1 MKYLNKILRAK
12 VVQGYEQ
19 GKTDEEIA
27 DSLKISRKT
36 VVEIKLL
43 EIACKLSQGFTELEI
58 AERFHKP
65 VEEIHRNKHNY
76 ILRRFSDSSSNNSIS
91 EIPPSS
97 RIDSIS
103 QQIGGTKAYVLEKII
118 IQKLKKMENIE
129 DITKSVSISL
139 GETKKII
146 ENYAIRKI
154 CEEGYTLEELN
165 KMLYLN
171 LAENPRVHNIYLE
184 VKKEN
189 ESGEKGVES
198 RRQNEIINFYKENRK
213 DKLEEITS
221 NELNKYLINY
231 IAIQRKKGKNIEEIA
246 QELNRSHKT
255 IRMIIAQFII
265 SESSKGTPKQHIST
279 YLWLTTAQMKK
290 NVYNYLT
297 VELKANTMQHI
308 AWLNSSTFDQIQL
321 MYIEGALEMKKS
333 IHKMRPN
340 KDSSKKLAF
349 LKRHNKKEMKKIR
362 VEFIQGL
369 ENKISH
375 EELIE
380 QLKISRPTAYRIL
393 NLEIARS
400 IYQGFSVPQIA
411 ERLHKSSNSIMGK
424 KHAFIINNFR
434 RNGNIRLIPEMI
446 GCSEDYVIEKLVVH
460 KLKKKEN
467 IMKISESLDI
477 SVEKTKTII
486 EDYAIR
492 KIHDQGY
499 TREELN
505 RILPVSLDGYPRIL
519 EVFQKVEKNNK
530 LVGDAKKSIKKTN
543 TVLLRKKTKKR
554 ERLSYDD
561 LVKKRKTGMKIG
573 EIATELGWTPGMVKH
588 RMAKF
593 IIDHSIKGISRQEI
607 SNQLCLTQTEI
618 KTFPYQYIKNNIL
631 KNQKIQGIA
640 ERNGCTLAQI
650 YKIYVEGGVAKGV
663 SINEIACTLKINE
676 EAVQEIVNKIQNESQ
691 PELNTPEPPI
701 IEKAISE
708 VKKNLIQEGTIQPPK
723 PISMAE
729 STNQFHQTDPEPNSL
744 DLLSKSIISEYKKKK
759 NIKMISAKYNVP
771 LEVVQNIISEYIVN
785 KGKKGRR
792 INEVAAELYFS
803 TIHTGDGQVLFIHQ
817 YGKVSE
823 VKKNL
828 IQEGTIQPPK
838 PISMAE
844 STNQFHQIYTK
855 TNRLDSLREIIVSE
869 YKENQNIGVISY
881 QYNLS
886 PEEVK
891 EIIYDYIQN
900 EEKKERTVNE
910 IAEEFSFYSVP
921 NSDGKLR
928 FIHKDEVLSLVKNN
942 PLYQSTSHQPLQPIS
957 MDELTK
963 RFHQIELRSNSSDQ
977 VKGKYEKSQ
986 EMKSEGERKRRNSES
1001 DPGALDLS
1009 LKKARVDSPILSQPK
1024 SFSSTTTRAV
1034 EKVQNVIEQ
1043 KWQQHLNNP
1052 RVQASLRSFVNERS

>member
-27 DSLKISRKT
+27 DSLKISRKI

-65 VEEIHRNKHNY
+65 IEEIHRNKHNY

-146 ENYAIRKI
+146 ENCAIRKI
-154 CEEGYTLEELN
+154 CEEGYTLEELH
-165 KMLYLN
+165 KMLHLN
-171 LAENPRVHNIYLE
+171 LAENPRVYNVYLE

-221 NELNKYLINY
+221 SELNKYLINY

-349 LKRHNKKEMKKIR
+349 LKRHNKEEMKKIR

-380 QLKISRPTAYRIL
+380 QLKISRPNAYRTL

-400 IYQGFSVPQIA
+400 IYQGFSVLQIA
-411 ERLHKSSNSIMGK
+411 ERLHKSSISIMDK
-424 KHAFIINNFR
+424 KHAFIQNSFKRHSDIP
-434 RNGNIRLIPEMI
+434 LIAENI
-446 GCSEDYVIEKLVVH
+446 GCSEDYVMEKLVVH
-460 KLKKKEN
+460 KLKIKKN
-467 IMKISESLDI
+467 IKNISESLNI

-486 EDYAIR
+486 EDYAIK
-492 KIHDQGY
+492 KIHQGY

-505 RILPVSLDGYPRIL
+505 IILPVSLDGYPRIL
-519 EVFQKVEKNNK
+519 ETFKKVEKNNK
-530 LVGDAKKSIKKTN
+530 LEGESKNTN
-543 TVLLRKKTKKR
+543 TLLLKTQPERVL
-554 ERLSYDD
+554 EQLSFEE
-561 LVKKRKTGMKIG
+561 LVKKLRKGIKIG
-573 EIATELGWTPGMVKH
+573 DIATELDWTPRMVKH

-593 IIDHSIKGISRQEI
+593 IIDHSIRGISRQEI

-631 KNQKIQGIA
+631 KNQKIQGFA

-650 YKIYVEGGVAKGV
+650 YKIYVEGAIEKNV

-729 STNQFHQTDPEPNSL
+729 STNQFHQ
-744 DLLSKSIISEYKKKK
+744 
-759 NIKMISAKYNVP
+759 
-771 LEVVQNIISEYIVN
+771 
-785 KGKKGRR
+785 
-792 INEVAAELYFS
+792 
-803 TIHTGDGQVLFIHQ
+803 
-817 YGKVSE
+817 
-823 VKKNL
+823 
-828 IQEGTIQPPK
+828 
-838 PISMAE
+838 
-844 STNQFHQIYTK
+844 IYTK
-855 TNRLDSLREIIVSE
+855 SNRIDPLREIIVSE

-886 PEEVK
+886 PEEVQ
-891 EIIYDYIQN
+891 EIICDYIRN
-900 EEKKERTVNE
+900 EEKKGRTVNE
-910 IAEEFSFYSVP
+910 IATEFSFYSVP

-963 RFHQIELRSNSSDQ
+963 HFHQIELRSNSSDQ

-1001 DPGALDLS
+1001 DPSAIGLS
-1009 LKKARVDSPILSQPK
+1009 LKKARVASPILSQPK

-1043 KWQQHLNNP
+1043 KRQQHLNNP

>member
-189 ESGEKGVES
+189 ESGKKGVES

-349 LKRHNKKEMKKIR
+349 LKRHNKEEMKKIR

-380 QLKISRPTAYRIL
+380 QLKISRTTAYRIL

-411 ERLHKSSNSIMGK
+411 ERLHKSSSSIMGK
-424 KHAFIINNFR
+424 KHAFIQNSFKRHSDIP
-434 RNGNIRLIPEMI
+434 LIAENI
-446 GCSEDYVIEKLVVH
+446 GCSEDYVMEKLVVH
-460 KLKKKEN
+460 KLKIKEN
-467 IMKISESLDI
+467 IKNISESLNI

-486 EDYAIR
+486 EDYAIK
-492 KIHDQGY
+492 KIHQGY

-505 RILPVSLDGYPRIL
+505 SILPVSLDGYPRIL
-519 EVFQKVEKNNK
+519 ETFKKVEKNNK
-530 LVGDAKKSIKKTN
+530 LEGESKNTN
-543 TVLLRKKTKKR
+543 TLLLKTQPERVL
-554 ERLSYDD
+554 EQLSFEE
-561 LVKKRKTGMKIG
+561 LVKKLRKGIKIG
-573 EIATELGWTPGMVKH
+573 DIATELDWTSEMVRH
-588 RMAKF
+588 RMAEF
-593 IIDHSIKGISRQEI
+593 IIQHSIKGMSKEEI
-607 SNQLCLTQTEI
+607 SNQLCLTQTDI
-618 KTFPYQYIKNNIL
+618 KVLPYQYIRDYKAMYH
-631 KNQKIQGIA
+631 QIQRIA
-640 ERNGCTLAQI
+640 EKNGSTLAQI

-676 EAVQEIVNKIQNESQ
+676 EAVQKIVNKIQNESQ
-691 PELNTPEPPI
+691 PELNSPEPPI

-729 STNQFHQTDPEPNSL
+729 STNQFHQ
-744 DLLSKSIISEYKKKK
+744 
-759 NIKMISAKYNVP
+759 
-771 LEVVQNIISEYIVN
+771 
-785 KGKKGRR
+785 
-792 INEVAAELYFS
+792 
-803 TIHTGDGQVLFIHQ
+803 
-817 YGKVSE
+817 
-823 VKKNL
+823 
-828 IQEGTIQPPK
+828 
-838 PISMAE
+838 
-844 STNQFHQIYTK
+844 IYTK
-855 TNRLDSLREIIVSE
+855 TNRLDPLREIIVSE

-928 FIHKDEVLSLVKNN
+928 FIHKDEAFSLVKNN

-957 MDELTK
+957 MDELTS
-963 RFHQIELRSNSSDQ
+963 RFDQIELRSNSSDQ

-986 EMKSEGERKRRNSES
+986 EMRSEGERKRRNSES

>member
-1 MKYLNKILRAK
+1 
-12 VVQGYEQ
+12 
-19 GKTDEEIA
+19 
-27 DSLKISRKT
+27 
-36 VVEIKLL
+36 
-43 EIACKLSQGFTELEI
+43 
-58 AERFHKP
+58 
-65 VEEIHRNKHNY
+65 
-76 ILRRFSDSSSNNSIS
+76 
-91 EIPPSS
+91 
-97 RIDSIS
+97 
-103 QQIGGTKAYVLEKII
+103 
-118 IQKLKKMENIE
+118 
-129 DITKSVSISL
+129 
-139 GETKKII
+139 
-146 ENYAIRKI
+146 
-154 CEEGYTLEELN
+154 
-165 KMLYLN
+165 ML
-171 LAENPRVHNIYLE
+171 
-184 VKKEN
+184 
-189 ESGEKGVES
+189 
-198 RRQNEIINFYKENRK
+198 
-213 DKLEEITS
+213 
-221 NELNKYLINY
+221 
-231 IAIQRKKGKNIEEIA
+231 
-246 QELNRSHKT
+246 
-255 IRMIIAQFII
+255 IAQFII

-279 YLWLTTAQMKK
+279 YLWLTTAQMEK

-349 LKRHNKKEMKKIR
+349 LKRHNKEEMKKIR

-380 QLKISRPTAYRIL
+380 QLKISRPNAYRIL

-400 IYQGFSVPQIA
+400 IYQGFSVLQIA
-411 ERLHKSSNSIMGK
+411 ERLHKSSISIMDK
-424 KHAFIINNFR
+424 KHAFIQNSFKRHSDIP
-434 RNGNIRLIPEMI
+434 LIAENI
-446 GCSEDYVIEKLVVH
+446 GCSEDYVMEKLVVH
-460 KLKKKEN
+460 KLKIKKN
-467 IMKISESLDI
+467 IKNISESLNI

-486 EDYAIR
+486 EDYAIK
-492 KIHDQGY
+492 KIHQGY

-505 RILPVSLDGYPRIL
+505 IILPVSLDGYPRIL
-519 EVFQKVEKNNK
+519 ETFKKVEKNNK
-530 LVGDAKKSIKKTN
+530 LEGESKNTN
-543 TVLLRKKTKKR
+543 TLLLKTQPERVL
-554 ERLSYDD
+554 EQLSFEE
-561 LVKKRKTGMKIG
+561 LVKKLRKGIKIG
-573 EIATELGWTPGMVKH
+573 DIATELDWTPRMVKH

-593 IIDHSIKGISRQEI
+593 IIDHSIRGISRQEI

-631 KNQKIQGIA
+631 KNQKIQGFA

-650 YKIYVEGGVAKGV
+650 YKIYVEGAIEKNV

-723 PISMAE
+723 PISIAE

-785 KGKKGRR
+785 KGKKGSR

-817 YGKVSE
+817 SGKVFE

-855 TNRLDSLREIIVSE
+855 SNRIDPLREIIVSE

-886 PEEVK
+886 PEEVQ
-891 EIIYDYIQN
+891 EIICDYIRN
-900 EEKKERTVNE
+900 EEKKGRTVNE
-910 IAEEFSFYSVP
+910 IATEFSFYSVP

-1001 DPGALDLS
+1001 DPSAMGLS

-1043 KWQQHLNNP
+1043 KRQQHLNNP

>member
-1 MKYLNKILRAK
+1 
-12 VVQGYEQ
+12 
-19 GKTDEEIA
+19 
-27 DSLKISRKT
+27 
-36 VVEIKLL
+36 
-43 EIACKLSQGFTELEI
+43 
-58 AERFHKP
+58 
-65 VEEIHRNKHNY
+65 
-76 ILRRFSDSSSNNSIS
+76 
-91 EIPPSS
+91 
-97 RIDSIS
+97 
-103 QQIGGTKAYVLEKII
+103 
-118 IQKLKKMENIE
+118 
-129 DITKSVSISL
+129 
-139 GETKKII
+139 
-146 ENYAIRKI
+146 
-154 CEEGYTLEELN
+154 
-165 KMLYLN
+165 
-171 LAENPRVHNIYLE
+171 
-184 VKKEN
+184 
-189 ESGEKGVES
+189 
-198 RRQNEIINFYKENRK
+198 
-213 DKLEEITS
+213 
-221 NELNKYLINY
+221 
-231 IAIQRKKGKNIEEIA
+231 
-246 QELNRSHKT
+246 
-255 IRMIIAQFII
+255 
-265 SESSKGTPKQHIST
+265 
-279 YLWLTTAQMKK
+279 MKK

-349 LKRHNKKEMKKIR
+349 LKRHNKEEMKKIR

-380 QLKISRPTAYRIL
+380 QLKISRPNAYRIL

-400 IYQGFSVPQIA
+400 IYQGFSVLQIA
-411 ERLHKSSNSIMGK
+411 ERLHKSSISIMDK
-424 KHAFIINNFR
+424 KHAFIQNSFKRHSDIP
-434 RNGNIRLIPEMI
+434 LIAENI
-446 GCSEDYVIEKLVVH
+446 GCSEDYVMEKLVVH
-460 KLKKKEN
+460 KLKIKKN
-467 IMKISESLDI
+467 IKNISESLNI

-486 EDYAIR
+486 EDYAIK
-492 KIHDQGY
+492 KIHQGY

-505 RILPVSLDGYPRIL
+505 IILPVSLDGYPRIL
-519 EVFQKVEKNNK
+519 ETFKKVEKNNK
-530 LVGDAKKSIKKTN
+530 LEGESKNTN
-543 TVLLRKKTKKR
+543 TLLLKTQPERVL
-554 ERLSYDD
+554 EQLSFEE
-561 LVKKRKTGMKIG
+561 LVKKLRKGIKIG
-573 EIATELGWTPGMVKH
+573 DIATELDWTPRMVKH

-593 IIDHSIKGISRQEI
+593 IIDHSIRGISRQEI

-631 KNQKIQGIA
+631 KNQKIQGFA

-650 YKIYVEGGVAKGV
+650 YKIYVEGAIEKNV

-729 STNQFHQTDPEPNSL
+729 STNQFHQ
-744 DLLSKSIISEYKKKK
+744 
-759 NIKMISAKYNVP
+759 
-771 LEVVQNIISEYIVN
+771 
-785 KGKKGRR
+785 
-792 INEVAAELYFS
+792 
-803 TIHTGDGQVLFIHQ
+803 
-817 YGKVSE
+817 
-823 VKKNL
+823 
-828 IQEGTIQPPK
+828 
-838 PISMAE
+838 
-844 STNQFHQIYTK
+844 IYTK
-855 TNRLDSLREIIVSE
+855 SNRIDPLREIIVSE

-886 PEEVK
+886 PEEVQ
-891 EIIYDYIQN
+891 EIICDYIRN
-900 EEKKERTVNE
+900 EEKKGRTVNE
-910 IAEEFSFYSVP
+910 IATEFSFYSVP

-1001 DPGALDLS
+1001 DPSAMGLS

-1043 KWQQHLNNP
+1043 KRQQHLNNP

>member
-27 DSLKISRKT
+27 DSLKISRET

-221 NELNKYLINY
+221 SELNKCLINY

-349 LKRHNKKEMKKIR
+349 LKRHNKEEMKKIR

-411 ERLHKSSNSIMGK
+411 ERLHKSSSSIMGK
-424 KHAFIINNFR
+424 KHAFIQNSFKRHSDIP
-434 RNGNIRLIPEMI
+434 LIAENI
-446 GCSEDYVIEKLVVH
+446 GCSEDYVMEKLVVH
-460 KLKKKEN
+460 KLKIKEN
-467 IMKISESLDI
+467 IKNISESLNI

-486 EDYAIR
+486 EDYAIK
-492 KIHDQGY
+492 KIHQGY
-499 TREELN
+499 TRKELN
-505 RILPVSLDGYPRIL
+505 SILPVSLDGYPRIL
-519 EVFQKVEKNNK
+519 ETFKKVEKNNK
-530 LVGDAKKSIKKTN
+530 LEGEGKKTN
-543 TVLLRKKTKKR
+543 TLLLKTQPERVL
-554 ERLSYDD
+554 EQLSFEE
-561 LVKKRKTGMKIG
+561 LVKKLRKGIKIG
-573 EIATELGWTPGMVKH
+573 DIATELDWTPRMVKH
-588 RMAKF
+588 RMAEF
-593 IIDHSIKGISRQEI
+593 IIQHSIKGMSKEEI
-607 SNQLCLTQTEI
+607 GNRLCLTQTDI
-618 KTFPYQYIKNNIL
+618 KVLPYQYIRDYKAMNH
-631 KNQKIQGIA
+631 QIQRIA
-640 ERNGCTLAQI
+640 EKNGCTLAQI
-650 YKIYVEGGVAKGV
+650 YKIYVEGAIEKNV

-691 PELNTPEPPI
+691 PELNSPGPPI
-701 IEKAISE
+701 IEK
-708 VKKNLIQEGTIQPPK
+708 TI
-723 PISMAE
+723 
-729 STNQFHQTDPEPNSL
+729 
-744 DLLSKSIISEYKKKK
+744 
-759 NIKMISAKYNVP
+759 
-771 LEVVQNIISEYIVN
+771 
-785 KGKKGRR
+785 
-792 INEVAAELYFS
+792 
-803 TIHTGDGQVLFIHQ
+803 
-817 YGKVSE
+817 SE

-855 TNRLDSLREIIVSE
+855 TNRLDPLREIIVSE

-891 EIIYDYIQN
+891 EIIYDYIRN

-928 FIHKDEVLSLVKNN
+928 FIHKDEVFSLVKNN

-957 MDELTK
+957 MDELTS
-963 RFHQIELRSNSSDQ
+963 RFDQIELRSNSSDQ

-986 EMKSEGERKRRNSES
+986 EMRSEGERKRRNSES

-1009 LKKARVDSPILSQPK
+1009 LKKVRLDSSMVSQPSPLNK
-1024 SFSSTTTRAV
+1024 QWPQLKNFSSTISHVTKQAQDINNERR
-1034 EKVQNVIEQ
+1034 
-1043 KWQQHLNNP
+1043 QQHFVNSH
-1052 RVQASLRSFVNERS
+1052 VQAR

>member
-27 DSLKISRKT
+27 DSLKISRKI

-65 VEEIHRNKHNY
+65 IEEIHRNKHNY

-146 ENYAIRKI
+146 ENCAIRKI
-154 CEEGYTLEELN
+154 CEEGYTLEELH
-165 KMLYLN
+165 KMLHLN
-171 LAENPRVHNIYLE
+171 LAENPRVYNIYLE

-221 NELNKYLINY
+221 SELNKYLINY

-349 LKRHNKKEMKKIR
+349 LKRHNKEEMKKIR

-380 QLKISRPTAYRIL
+380 QLKISRPNAYRIL

-400 IYQGFSVPQIA
+400 IYQGFSVLQIA
-411 ERLHKSSNSIMGK
+411 ERLHKSSISIMDK
-424 KHAFIINNFR
+424 KHAFIQNSFKRHSDIP
-434 RNGNIRLIPEMI
+434 LIAENI
-446 GCSEDYVIEKLVVH
+446 GCSEDYVMEKLVVH
-460 KLKKKEN
+460 KLKIKKN
-467 IMKISESLDI
+467 IKNISESLNI

-486 EDYAIR
+486 EDYAIK
-492 KIHDQGY
+492 KIHQGY

-505 RILPVSLDGYPRIL
+505 IILPVSLDGYPRIL
-519 EVFQKVEKNNK
+519 ETFKKVEKNNK
-530 LVGDAKKSIKKTN
+530 LEGESKNTN
-543 TVLLRKKTKKR
+543 TLLLKTQPERVL
-554 ERLSYDD
+554 EQLSFEE
-561 LVKKRKTGMKIG
+561 LVKKLRKGIKIG
-573 EIATELGWTPGMVKH
+573 DIATELDWIPRMVKH

-593 IIDHSIKGISRQEI
+593 IIDHSIRGISRQEI

-631 KNQKIQGIA
+631 KNQKIQGFA

-650 YKIYVEGGVAKGV
+650 YKIYVEGAIEKNV

-723 PISMAE
+723 PISIAE

-759 NIKMISAKYNVP
+759 NTKMISAKYNVP

-817 YGKVSE
+817 SGKVFE

-855 TNRLDSLREIIVSE
+855 SNRIDPLREIIVSE

-886 PEEVK
+886 PEEVQ
-891 EIIYDYIQN
+891 EIICDYIRN
-900 EEKKERTVNE
+900 EEKKGRTVNE
-910 IAEEFSFYSVP
+910 IATEFSFYSVP

-1001 DPGALDLS
+1001 DPSAMGLS

-1043 KWQQHLNNP
+1043 KRQQHLNNP

>member
-27 DSLKISRKT
+27 DSLKISRKI

-65 VEEIHRNKHNY
+65 IEEIHRNKHNY

-146 ENYAIRKI
+146 ENCAIRKI
-154 CEEGYTLEELN
+154 CEEGYTLEELH
-165 KMLYLN
+165 KMLHLN
-171 LAENPRVHNIYLE
+171 LAENPRVYNIYLE

-221 NELNKYLINY
+221 SELNKYLINY

-246 QELNRSHKT
+246 QEMNRSHKT

-349 LKRHNKKEMKKIR
+349 LKRHNKEEMKKIR

-380 QLKISRPTAYRIL
+380 QLKISRPNAYRIL

-400 IYQGFSVPQIA
+400 IYQGFSVLQIA
-411 ERLHKSSNSIMGK
+411 ERLHKSSISIMDK
-424 KHAFIINNFR
+424 KHAFIQNSFKRHSDIP
-434 RNGNIRLIPEMI
+434 LIAENI
-446 GCSEDYVIEKLVVH
+446 GCSEDYVMEKLVVH
-460 KLKKKEN
+460 KLKIKKN
-467 IMKISESLDI
+467 IKNISESLNI

-486 EDYAIR
+486 EDYAIK
-492 KIHDQGY
+492 KIHQGY

-505 RILPVSLDGYPRIL
+505 IILPVSLDGYPRIL
-519 EVFQKVEKNNK
+519 ETFKKVEKNNK
-530 LVGDAKKSIKKTN
+530 LEGESKNTN
-543 TVLLRKKTKKR
+543 TLLLKTQPERVL
-554 ERLSYDD
+554 EQLSFEE
-561 LVKKRKTGMKIG
+561 LVKKLRKGIKIG
-573 EIATELGWTPGMVKH
+573 DIATELDWTPRMVKH

-593 IIDHSIKGISRQEI
+593 IIDHSIRGISRQEI

-631 KNQKIQGIA
+631 KNQKIQGFA

-650 YKIYVEGGVAKGV
+650 YKIYVEGAIEKNV

-729 STNQFHQTDPEPNSL
+729 STNQFHQ
-744 DLLSKSIISEYKKKK
+744 
-759 NIKMISAKYNVP
+759 
-771 LEVVQNIISEYIVN
+771 
-785 KGKKGRR
+785 
-792 INEVAAELYFS
+792 
-803 TIHTGDGQVLFIHQ
+803 
-817 YGKVSE
+817 
-823 VKKNL
+823 
-828 IQEGTIQPPK
+828 
-838 PISMAE
+838 
-844 STNQFHQIYTK
+844 IYTK
-855 TNRLDSLREIIVSE
+855 SNRIDPLREIIVSE

-886 PEEVK
+886 PEEVQ
-891 EIIYDYIQN
+891 EIICDYIRN
-900 EEKKERTVNE
+900 EEKKGRTVNE
-910 IAEEFSFYSVP
+910 IATEFSFYSVP

-1001 DPGALDLS
+1001 DPSAMGLS

-1043 KWQQHLNNP
+1043 KRQQHLNNP

>member
-27 DSLKISRKT
+27 DSLKISRKI

-65 VEEIHRNKHNY
+65 IEEIHRNKHNY

-146 ENYAIRKI
+146 ENCAIRKI
-154 CEEGYTLEELN
+154 CEEGYTLEELH
-165 KMLYLN
+165 KMLHLN
-171 LAENPRVHNIYLE
+171 LAENPRVYNIYLE

-221 NELNKYLINY
+221 SELNKYLINY

-349 LKRHNKKEMKKIR
+349 LKRHNKEEMKKIR

-380 QLKISRPTAYRIL
+380 QLKISRPNAYRIL

-400 IYQGFSVPQIA
+400 IYQGFSVLQIA
-411 ERLHKSSNSIMGK
+411 ERLHKSSISIMDK
-424 KHAFIINNFR
+424 KHAFIQNSFKRHSDIP
-434 RNGNIRLIPEMI
+434 LIAENI
-446 GCSEDYVIEKLVVH
+446 GCSEDYVMEKLVVH
-460 KLKKKEN
+460 KLKIKKN
-467 IMKISESLDI
+467 IKNISESLNI

-486 EDYAIR
+486 EDYAIK
-492 KIHDQGY
+492 KIHQGY

-505 RILPVSLDGYPRIL
+505 IILPVSLDGYPRIL
-519 EVFQKVEKNNK
+519 ETFKKVEKNNK
-530 LVGDAKKSIKKTN
+530 LEGESKNTN
-543 TVLLRKKTKKR
+543 TLLLKTQPERVL
-554 ERLSYDD
+554 EQLSFEE
-561 LVKKRKTGMKIG
+561 LVKKLRKGIKIG
-573 EIATELGWTPGMVKH
+573 DIATELDWTPRMVKH

-593 IIDHSIKGISRQEI
+593 IIDHSIRGISRQEI

-631 KNQKIQGIA
+631 KNQKIQGFA

-650 YKIYVEGGVAKGV
+650 YKIYVEGAIEKNV

-723 PISMAE
+723 PISIAE

-771 LEVVQNIISEYIVN
+771 LEVLQNIISEYIVN

-817 YGKVSE
+817 SGKVFE

-855 TNRLDSLREIIVSE
+855 SNRIDPLREIIVSE

-886 PEEVK
+886 PEEVQ
-891 EIIYDYIQN
+891 EIICDYIRN
-900 EEKKERTVNE
+900 EEKKGRTVNE
-910 IAEEFSFYSVP
+910 IATEFSFYSVP

-1001 DPGALDLS
+1001 DPSAMGLS

-1043 KWQQHLNNP
+1043 KRQQHLNNP

>member
-27 DSLKISRKT
+27 DSLKISRKI

-65 VEEIHRNKHNY
+65 IEEIHRNKHNY

-146 ENYAIRKI
+146 ENCAIRKI
-154 CEEGYTLEELN
+154 CEEGYTLEELH
-165 KMLYLN
+165 KMLHLN
-171 LAENPRVHNIYLE
+171 LAENPRVYNIYLE

-221 NELNKYLINY
+221 SELNKYLINY

-349 LKRHNKKEMKKIR
+349 LKRHNKEEMKKIR

-380 QLKISRPTAYRIL
+380 QLKISRPNAYRIL

-400 IYQGFSVPQIA
+400 IYQGFSVLQIA
-411 ERLHKSSNSIMGK
+411 ERLHKSSISIMDK
-424 KHAFIINNFR
+424 KHAFIQNSFKRHSDIP
-434 RNGNIRLIPEMI
+434 LIAENI
-446 GCSEDYVIEKLVVH
+446 GCSEDYVMEKLVVH
-460 KLKKKEN
+460 KLKIKKN
-467 IMKISESLDI
+467 IKNISESLNI

-486 EDYAIR
+486 EDYAIK
-492 KIHDQGY
+492 KIHQGY

-505 RILPVSLDGYPRIL
+505 IILPVSLDGYPRIL
-519 EVFQKVEKNNK
+519 ETFKKVEKNNK
-530 LVGDAKKSIKKTN
+530 LEGESKNTN
-543 TVLLRKKTKKR
+543 TLLLKTQPERVL
-554 ERLSYDD
+554 EQLSFEE
-561 LVKKRKTGMKIG
+561 LVKKLRKGIKIG
-573 EIATELGWTPGMVKH
+573 DIATELDWTSEMVRY
-588 RMAKF
+588 RMAEF
-593 IIDHSIKGISRQEI
+593 IIQHSIKGMSKEEI
-607 SNQLCLTQTEI
+607 GNQLCLTQTDI
-618 KTFPYQYIKNNIL
+618 KVLPYQYIRDYIAL
-631 KNQKIQGIA
+631 YHQIQRIA

-691 PELNTPEPPI
+691 PELNSPEPPI

-723 PISMAE
+723 PISIAE

-817 YGKVSE
+817 SGKVFE

-855 TNRLDSLREIIVSE
+855 SNRIDPLREIIVSE
-869 YKENQNIGVISY
+869 YKENQNIGVILY

-886 PEEVK
+886 PEEVQ
-891 EIIYDYIQN
+891 EIICDYIRN
-900 EEKKERTVNE
+900 EEKKGRTVNE
-910 IAEEFSFYSVP
+910 IATEFSFYSVP

-1001 DPGALDLS
+1001 DPSAMGLS

-1043 KWQQHLNNP
+1043 KRQQHLNNP

>member
-1 MKYLNKILRAK
+1 MENKVNNKRKKKQKKDTEKQEIHMKRLPKVSPKKLPFRKRRNKEQMNKI
-12 VVQGYEQ
+12 
-19 GKTDEEIA
+19 
-27 DSLKISRKT
+27 
-36 VVEIKLL
+36 
-43 EIACKLSQGFTELEI
+43 
-58 AERFHKP
+58 
-65 VEEIHRNKHNY
+65 HR
-76 ILRRFSDSSSNNSIS
+76 
-91 EIPPSS
+91 
-97 RIDSIS
+97 
-103 QQIGGTKAYVLEKII
+103 
-118 IQKLKKMENIE
+118 
-129 DITKSVSISL
+129 
-139 GETKKII
+139 
-146 ENYAIRKI
+146 
-154 CEEGYTLEELN
+154 
-165 KMLYLN
+165 
-171 LAENPRVHNIYLE
+171 
-184 VKKEN
+184 
-189 ESGEKGVES
+189 
-198 RRQNEIINFYKENRK
+198 
-213 DKLEEITS
+213 
-221 NELNKYLINY
+221 
-231 IAIQRKKGKNIEEIA
+231 
-246 QELNRSHKT
+246 
-255 IRMIIAQFII
+255 
-265 SESSKGTPKQHIST
+265 
-279 YLWLTTAQMKK
+279 
-290 NVYNYLT
+290 
-297 VELKANTMQHI
+297 
-308 AWLNSSTFDQIQL
+308 
-321 MYIEGALEMKKS
+321 
-333 IHKMRPN
+333 
-340 KDSSKKLAF
+340 
-349 LKRHNKKEMKKIR
+349 
-362 VEFIQGL
+362 EFIHGL
-369 ENKISH
+369 ENKVSVK
-375 EELIE
+375 ELTKR
-380 QLKISRPTAYRIL
+380 LKISRPTAYRIL

-411 ERLHKSSNSIMGK
+411 ERLHKSSNSIMGR

-554 ERLSYDD
+554 ERLSFDD

-573 EIATELGWTPGMVKH
+573 KIATELDRTPGMVKH

-593 IIDHSIKGISRQEI
+593 IIDHSIRGISRQEI

-650 YKIYVEGGVAKGV
+650 YKIYVEGAIEKNV
-663 SINEIACTLKINE
+663 SINEIACTLKISE

-729 STNQFHQTDPEPNSL
+729 STNQFHQ
-744 DLLSKSIISEYKKKK
+744 
-759 NIKMISAKYNVP
+759 
-771 LEVVQNIISEYIVN
+771 
-785 KGKKGRR
+785 
-792 INEVAAELYFS
+792 
-803 TIHTGDGQVLFIHQ
+803 
-817 YGKVSE
+817 
-823 VKKNL
+823 
-828 IQEGTIQPPK
+828 
-838 PISMAE
+838 
-844 STNQFHQIYTK
+844 IYTK
-855 TNRLDSLREIIVSE
+855 TNRLDPLREIIVSE

-886 PEEVK
+886 PEEIK

-928 FIHKDEVLSLVKNN
+928 FIHKDEVLSLIKNN

-957 MDELTK
+957 MDELTS
-963 RFHQIELRSNSSDQ
+963 RFDQIELRSNSSDQ

-1052 RVQASLRSFVNERS
+1052 RVQASLRSFVKERS

>member
-1 MKYLNKILRAK
+1 MENKVNNKRKKKQKKDTEKQEIHMKRLPKVSPKKLTFRKRRNKEQMNKI
-12 VVQGYEQ
+12 
-19 GKTDEEIA
+19 
-27 DSLKISRKT
+27 
-36 VVEIKLL
+36 
-43 EIACKLSQGFTELEI
+43 
-58 AERFHKP
+58 
-65 VEEIHRNKHNY
+65 HR
-76 ILRRFSDSSSNNSIS
+76 
-91 EIPPSS
+91 
-97 RIDSIS
+97 
-103 QQIGGTKAYVLEKII
+103 
-118 IQKLKKMENIE
+118 
-129 DITKSVSISL
+129 
-139 GETKKII
+139 
-146 ENYAIRKI
+146 
-154 CEEGYTLEELN
+154 
-165 KMLYLN
+165 
-171 LAENPRVHNIYLE
+171 
-184 VKKEN
+184 
-189 ESGEKGVES
+189 
-198 RRQNEIINFYKENRK
+198 
-213 DKLEEITS
+213 
-221 NELNKYLINY
+221 
-231 IAIQRKKGKNIEEIA
+231 
-246 QELNRSHKT
+246 
-255 IRMIIAQFII
+255 
-265 SESSKGTPKQHIST
+265 
-279 YLWLTTAQMKK
+279 
-290 NVYNYLT
+290 
-297 VELKANTMQHI
+297 
-308 AWLNSSTFDQIQL
+308 
-321 MYIEGALEMKKS
+321 
-333 IHKMRPN
+333 
-340 KDSSKKLAF
+340 
-349 LKRHNKKEMKKIR
+349 
-362 VEFIQGL
+362 EFIHGL
-369 ENKISH
+369 ENKVSVK
-375 EELIE
+375 ELTKR
-380 QLKISRPTAYRIL
+380 LKISRPTAYRIL

-411 ERLHKSSNSIMGK
+411 ERLHKSSNSIMGR

-467 IMKISESLDI
+467 ILKISESLDI

-554 ERLSYDD
+554 ERLSFDD

-573 EIATELGWTPGMVKH
+573 KIATELDRTPGMVKH

-593 IIDHSIKGISRQEI
+593 IIDHSIRGISRQEI

-650 YKIYVEGGVAKGV
+650 YKIYVEGAIEKNV

-729 STNQFHQTDPEPNSL
+729 STNQFHQ
-744 DLLSKSIISEYKKKK
+744 
-759 NIKMISAKYNVP
+759 
-771 LEVVQNIISEYIVN
+771 
-785 KGKKGRR
+785 
-792 INEVAAELYFS
+792 
-803 TIHTGDGQVLFIHQ
+803 
-817 YGKVSE
+817 
-823 VKKNL
+823 
-828 IQEGTIQPPK
+828 
-838 PISMAE
+838 
-844 STNQFHQIYTK
+844 IYTK
-855 TNRLDSLREIIVSE
+855 SNRIDPLREIIVSE

-886 PEEVK
+886 PEEVQ
-891 EIIYDYIQN
+891 EIICDYIRN
-900 EEKKERTVNE
+900 EEKKGRTVNE
-910 IAEEFSFYSVP
+910 IATEFSFYSVP

-928 FIHKDEVLSLVKNN
+928 FIHKDEVLFLVKNN

-957 MDELTK
+957 MDELTR
-963 RFHQIELRSNSSDQ
+963 RFDQIELRSNSSDQ

-986 EMKSEGERKRRNSES
+986 EMRSEGERKRRNSES

>member
-1 MKYLNKILRAK
+1 
-12 VVQGYEQ
+12 
-19 GKTDEEIA
+19 
-27 DSLKISRKT
+27 
-36 VVEIKLL
+36 
-43 EIACKLSQGFTELEI
+43 
-58 AERFHKP
+58 
-65 VEEIHRNKHNY
+65 
-76 ILRRFSDSSSNNSIS
+76 
-91 EIPPSS
+91 
-97 RIDSIS
+97 
-103 QQIGGTKAYVLEKII
+103 
-118 IQKLKKMENIE
+118 
-129 DITKSVSISL
+129 
-139 GETKKII
+139 
-146 ENYAIRKI
+146 
-154 CEEGYTLEELN
+154 
-165 KMLYLN
+165 
-171 LAENPRVHNIYLE
+171 
-184 VKKEN
+184 
-189 ESGEKGVES
+189 
-198 RRQNEIINFYKENRK
+198 
-213 DKLEEITS
+213 
-221 NELNKYLINY
+221 
-231 IAIQRKKGKNIEEIA
+231 
-246 QELNRSHKT
+246 
-255 IRMIIAQFII
+255 
-265 SESSKGTPKQHIST
+265 
-279 YLWLTTAQMKK
+279 
-290 NVYNYLT
+290 
-297 VELKANTMQHI
+297 MQHM

-349 LKRHNKKEMKKIR
+349 LKRHNKEEMKKIR

-380 QLKISRPTAYRIL
+380 QLKISRPNAYRIL

-400 IYQGFSVPQIA
+400 IYQGFSVLQIA
-411 ERLHKSSNSIMGK
+411 ERLHKSSISIMDK
-424 KHAFIINNFR
+424 KHAFIQNSFKRHSDIP
-434 RNGNIRLIPEMI
+434 LIAENI
-446 GCSEDYVIEKLVVH
+446 GCSEDYVMEKLVVH
-460 KLKKKEN
+460 KLKIKKN
-467 IMKISESLDI
+467 IKNISESLNI

-486 EDYAIR
+486 EDYAIK
-492 KIHDQGY
+492 KIHQGY

-505 RILPVSLDGYPRIL
+505 IILPVSLDGYPRIL
-519 EVFQKVEKNNK
+519 ETFKKVEKNNK
-530 LVGDAKKSIKKTN
+530 LEGESKNTN
-543 TVLLRKKTKKR
+543 TLLLKTQPERVL
-554 ERLSYDD
+554 EQLSFEE
-561 LVKKRKTGMKIG
+561 LVKKLRKGIKIG
-573 EIATELGWTPGMVKH
+573 DIATELDWTPRMVKH

-593 IIDHSIKGISRQEI
+593 IIDHSIRGISRQEI

-631 KNQKIQGIA
+631 KNQKIQGFA

-650 YKIYVEGGVAKGV
+650 YKIYVEGAIEKNV

-729 STNQFHQTDPEPNSL
+729 STNQFHQ
-744 DLLSKSIISEYKKKK
+744 
-759 NIKMISAKYNVP
+759 
-771 LEVVQNIISEYIVN
+771 
-785 KGKKGRR
+785 
-792 INEVAAELYFS
+792 
-803 TIHTGDGQVLFIHQ
+803 
-817 YGKVSE
+817 
-823 VKKNL
+823 
-828 IQEGTIQPPK
+828 
-838 PISMAE
+838 
-844 STNQFHQIYTK
+844 IYTK
-855 TNRLDSLREIIVSE
+855 SNRIDPLREIIVSE

-886 PEEVK
+886 PEEVQ
-891 EIIYDYIQN
+891 EIICDYIRN
-900 EEKKERTVNE
+900 EEKKGRTVNE
-910 IAEEFSFYSVP
+910 IATEFSFYSVP

-1001 DPGALDLS
+1001 DPSAMGLS

-1043 KWQQHLNNP
+1043 KRQQHLNNP

>member
-1 MKYLNKILRAK
+1 
-12 VVQGYEQ
+12 
-19 GKTDEEIA
+19 
-27 DSLKISRKT
+27 
-36 VVEIKLL
+36 
-43 EIACKLSQGFTELEI
+43 
-58 AERFHKP
+58 
-65 VEEIHRNKHNY
+65 
-76 ILRRFSDSSSNNSIS
+76 
-91 EIPPSS
+91 
-97 RIDSIS
+97 
-103 QQIGGTKAYVLEKII
+103 
-118 IQKLKKMENIE
+118 
-129 DITKSVSISL
+129 
-139 GETKKII
+139 
-146 ENYAIRKI
+146 
-154 CEEGYTLEELN
+154 
-165 KMLYLN
+165 
-171 LAENPRVHNIYLE
+171 
-184 VKKEN
+184 
-189 ESGEKGVES
+189 
-198 RRQNEIINFYKENRK
+198 
-213 DKLEEITS
+213 
-221 NELNKYLINY
+221 
-231 IAIQRKKGKNIEEIA
+231 
-246 QELNRSHKT
+246 
-255 IRMIIAQFII
+255 
-265 SESSKGTPKQHIST
+265 
-279 YLWLTTAQMKK
+279 
-290 NVYNYLT
+290 
-297 VELKANTMQHI
+297 MQHI
-308 AWLNSSTFDQIQL
+308 AWLNSSTFNQIQL

-349 LKRHNKKEMKKIR
+349 LKRHNKEEMKKIR

-380 QLKISRPTAYRIL
+380 QLKISRTTAYRIL

-411 ERLHKSSNSIMGK
+411 ERLHKSSSSIMGK
-424 KHAFIINNFR
+424 KHAFIQNSFKRHSDIP
-434 RNGNIRLIPEMI
+434 LIAENI
-446 GCSEDYVIEKLVVH
+446 GCSEDYVMEKLVVH
-460 KLKKKEN
+460 KLKIKEIIKN
-467 IMKISESLDI
+467 ISESLNI

-486 EDYAIR
+486 EDYAIK
-492 KIHDQGY
+492 KIHQGY

-505 RILPVSLDGYPRIL
+505 SILPVSLDGYPRIL
-519 EVFQKVEKNNK
+519 ETFKKVEKNNK
-530 LVGDAKKSIKKTN
+530 LEGESKNTN
-543 TVLLRKKTKKR
+543 TLLLKTQPERVL
-554 ERLSYDD
+554 EQLSFEE
-561 LVKKRKTGMKIG
+561 LVKKLRKGIKIG
-573 EIATELGWTPGMVKH
+573 DIATELDWTSEMVRH
-588 RMAKF
+588 RMAEF
-593 IIDHSIKGISRQEI
+593 IIQHSIKGMSKEEI
-607 SNQLCLTQTEI
+607 GNQLCLTQTDI
-618 KTFPYQYIKNNIL
+618 KVLPYQYIRDYKAMYH
-631 KNQKIQGIA
+631 QIQRIA
-640 ERNGCTLAQI
+640 EKNGSTLAQI

-676 EAVQEIVNKIQNESQ
+676 EAVQKIVNKIQNESQ
-691 PELNTPEPPI
+691 PELNSPEPPI

-723 PISMAE
+723 PISIAE

-817 YGKVSE
+817 SGKVSE

-855 TNRLDSLREIIVSE
+855 TNRLDPLREIIVSE

-928 FIHKDEVLSLVKNN
+928 FIHKDEAFSLVKNN

-957 MDELTK
+957 MDELTS
-963 RFHQIELRSNSSDQ
+963 RFDQIELRSNSSDQ

-986 EMKSEGERKRRNSES
+986 EMRSEGERKRRNSES

>member
-1 MKYLNKILRAK
+1 MENKVNNKRKKKQKKDTEKQEIHMKRLPKVSPKKLPFRKRRNKEQMNKI
-12 VVQGYEQ
+12 
-19 GKTDEEIA
+19 
-27 DSLKISRKT
+27 
-36 VVEIKLL
+36 
-43 EIACKLSQGFTELEI
+43 
-58 AERFHKP
+58 
-65 VEEIHRNKHNY
+65 HR
-76 ILRRFSDSSSNNSIS
+76 
-91 EIPPSS
+91 
-97 RIDSIS
+97 
-103 QQIGGTKAYVLEKII
+103 
-118 IQKLKKMENIE
+118 
-129 DITKSVSISL
+129 
-139 GETKKII
+139 
-146 ENYAIRKI
+146 
-154 CEEGYTLEELN
+154 
-165 KMLYLN
+165 
-171 LAENPRVHNIYLE
+171 
-184 VKKEN
+184 
-189 ESGEKGVES
+189 
-198 RRQNEIINFYKENRK
+198 
-213 DKLEEITS
+213 
-221 NELNKYLINY
+221 
-231 IAIQRKKGKNIEEIA
+231 
-246 QELNRSHKT
+246 
-255 IRMIIAQFII
+255 
-265 SESSKGTPKQHIST
+265 
-279 YLWLTTAQMKK
+279 
-290 NVYNYLT
+290 
-297 VELKANTMQHI
+297 
-308 AWLNSSTFDQIQL
+308 
-321 MYIEGALEMKKS
+321 
-333 IHKMRPN
+333 
-340 KDSSKKLAF
+340 
-349 LKRHNKKEMKKIR
+349 
-362 VEFIQGL
+362 EFIHGL
-369 ENKISH
+369 ENKVSVK
-375 EELIE
+375 ELTKR
-380 QLKISRPTAYRIL
+380 LKISRPTAYRIL

-411 ERLHKSSNSIMGK
+411 ERLHKSSNSIMGR

-554 ERLSYDD
+554 ERLSFDD
-561 LVKKRKTGMKIG
+561 LVKKRKIGMKIG
-573 EIATELGWTPGMVKH
+573 KIATELDRTPGMVKH

-593 IIDHSIKGISRQEI
+593 IIDHSIRGISRQEI

-650 YKIYVEGGVAKGV
+650 YKIYVEGAIEKNV
-663 SINEIACTLKINE
+663 SINEIARTLKINE

-729 STNQFHQTDPEPNSL
+729 STNQFHQ
-744 DLLSKSIISEYKKKK
+744 
-759 NIKMISAKYNVP
+759 
-771 LEVVQNIISEYIVN
+771 
-785 KGKKGRR
+785 
-792 INEVAAELYFS
+792 
-803 TIHTGDGQVLFIHQ
+803 
-817 YGKVSE
+817 
-823 VKKNL
+823 
-828 IQEGTIQPPK
+828 
-838 PISMAE
+838 
-844 STNQFHQIYTK
+844 IYTK
-855 TNRLDSLREIIVSE
+855 TNRLDPLREIIVSE

-928 FIHKDEVLSLVKNN
+928 FIHKDEAFSLVKNN
-942 PLYQSTSHQPLQPIS
+942 PLYQSTSHQSLQPIS
-957 MDELTK
+957 MDEVTS
-963 RFHQIELRSNSSDQ
+963 RFDQIELRSNSSDQ

-986 EMKSEGERKRRNSES
+986 EMRSEGERKRRNSES
-1001 DPGALDLS
+1001 DPGALDLI

>member
-27 DSLKISRKT
+27 DSLKISRKI

-65 VEEIHRNKHNY
+65 IEEIHRNKHNY

-146 ENYAIRKI
+146 ENCTIRKI
-154 CEEGYTLEELN
+154 CEEGYTLEELH
-165 KMLYLN
+165 KMLHLN
-171 LAENPRVHNIYLE
+171 LAENPRVYNIYLE

-221 NELNKYLINY
+221 SELNKYLINY

-349 LKRHNKKEMKKIR
+349 LKRHNKEEMKKIR

-380 QLKISRPTAYRIL
+380 QLKISRPNAYRIL

-400 IYQGFSVPQIA
+400 IYQGFSVLQIA
-411 ERLHKSSNSIMGK
+411 ERLHKSSISIMDK
-424 KHAFIINNFR
+424 KHAFIQNSFKRHSDIP
-434 RNGNIRLIPEMI
+434 LIAENI
-446 GCSEDYVIEKLVVH
+446 GCSEDYVMEKLVVH
-460 KLKKKEN
+460 KLKIKKN
-467 IMKISESLDI
+467 IKNISESLNI

-486 EDYAIR
+486 EDYAIK
-492 KIHDQGY
+492 KIHQGY

-505 RILPVSLDGYPRIL
+505 IILPVSLDGYPRIL
-519 EVFQKVEKNNK
+519 ETFKKVEKNNK
-530 LVGDAKKSIKKTN
+530 LEGESKNTN
-543 TVLLRKKTKKR
+543 TLLLKTQPERVL
-554 ERLSYDD
+554 EQLSFEE
-561 LVKKRKTGMKIG
+561 LVKKLRKGIKIG
-573 EIATELGWTPGMVKH
+573 DIATELDWTPRMVKH

-593 IIDHSIKGISRQEI
+593 IIDHSIRGISRQEI

-618 KTFPYQYIKNNIL
+618 KTFPYRYIKNNIL
-631 KNQKIQGIA
+631 KNQKIQGFA

-650 YKIYVEGGVAKGV
+650 YKIYVEGAIEKNV

-723 PISMAE
+723 PISIAE

-817 YGKVSE
+817 SGKVFE

-855 TNRLDSLREIIVSE
+855 SNRIDPLREIIVSE

-886 PEEVK
+886 PEEVQ
-891 EIIYDYIQN
+891 EIICDYIRN
-900 EEKKERTVNE
+900 EEKKGRTVNE
-910 IAEEFSFYSVP
+910 IATEFSFYSVP

-1001 DPGALDLS
+1001 DPSAMGLS

-1043 KWQQHLNNP
+1043 KRQQHLNNP

>member
-27 DSLKISRKT
+27 DSLKISRKI

-65 VEEIHRNKHNY
+65 IEEIHRNKHNY

-146 ENYAIRKI
+146 ENCAIRKI
-154 CEEGYTLEELN
+154 CEEGYTLEELH
-165 KMLYLN
+165 KMLHLN
-171 LAENPRVHNIYLE
+171 LAENPRVYNIYLE

-221 NELNKYLINY
+221 SELNKYLINY

-349 LKRHNKKEMKKIR
+349 LKRHNKEEMKKIR

-380 QLKISRPTAYRIL
+380 QLKISRPNAYRIL

-400 IYQGFSVPQIA
+400 IYQGFSVLQIA
-411 ERLHKSSNSIMGK
+411 ERLHKSSISIMDK
-424 KHAFIINNFR
+424 KHAFIQNSFKRHSDIP
-434 RNGNIRLIPEMI
+434 LIAENI
-446 GCSEDYVIEKLVVH
+446 GCSEDYVMEKLVVH
-460 KLKKKEN
+460 KLKIKKN
-467 IMKISESLDI
+467 IKNISESLNI

-486 EDYAIR
+486 EDYAIK
-492 KIHDQGY
+492 KIHQGY

-505 RILPVSLDGYPRIL
+505 IILPVSLDGYPRIL
-519 EVFQKVEKNNK
+519 ETFKKVEKNNK
-530 LVGDAKKSIKKTN
+530 LEGESKNTN
-543 TVLLRKKTKKR
+543 TLLLKTQPERVL
-554 ERLSYDD
+554 EQLSFEE
-561 LVKKRKTGMKIG
+561 LVKKLRKGIKIG
-573 EIATELGWTPGMVKH
+573 DIATELDWTPRMVKH

-593 IIDHSIKGISRQEI
+593 IIDHSIRGISRQEI

-631 KNQKIQGIA
+631 KNQKIQGFA

-650 YKIYVEGGVAKGV
+650 YKIYVEGAIEKNV

-723 PISMAE
+723 PISIAE

-817 YGKVSE
+817 SGKVFE

-855 TNRLDSLREIIVSE
+855 SNRIDPLREIIVSE

-886 PEEVK
+886 PEEVQ
-891 EIIYDYIQN
+891 EIICDYIRN
-900 EEKKERTVNE
+900 EEKKGRTVNE
-910 IAEEFSFYSVP
+910 IATEFSFYSVP

-1001 DPGALDLS
+1001 DPSAMDLS

-1043 KWQQHLNNP
+1043 KRQQHLNNP

>member
-27 DSLKISRKT
+27 DSLKISRKI

-65 VEEIHRNKHNY
+65 IEEIHRNKHNY

-146 ENYAIRKI
+146 ENCAIRKI
-154 CEEGYTLEELN
+154 CEEGYTLEELH
-165 KMLYLN
+165 KMLHLN
-171 LAENPRVHNIYLE
+171 LAENPRVYNIYLE

-221 NELNKYLINY
+221 SELNKYLINY

-349 LKRHNKKEMKKIR
+349 LKRHNKEEMKKIR

-380 QLKISRPTAYRIL
+380 QLKISRPNAYRIL

-400 IYQGFSVPQIA
+400 IYQGFSVLQIA
-411 ERLHKSSNSIMGK
+411 ERLHKSSISIMDK
-424 KHAFIINNFR
+424 KHAFIQNSFKRHSDIP
-434 RNGNIRLIPEMI
+434 LIAENI
-446 GCSEDYVIEKLVVH
+446 GCSEDYVMEKLVVH
-460 KLKKKEN
+460 KLKIKKN
-467 IMKISESLDI
+467 IKNISESLNI

-486 EDYAIR
+486 EDYAIK
-492 KIHDQGY
+492 KIHQGY

-505 RILPVSLDGYPRIL
+505 IILPVSLDGYPRIL
-519 EVFQKVEKNNK
+519 ETFKKVEKNNK
-530 LVGDAKKSIKKTN
+530 LEGESKNTN
-543 TVLLRKKTKKR
+543 TLLLKTQPERVL
-554 ERLSYDD
+554 EQLSFEE
-561 LVKKRKTGMKIG
+561 LVKKLRKGIKIG
-573 EIATELGWTPGMVKH
+573 DIATELDWTPRMVKH

-593 IIDHSIKGISRQEI
+593 IIDHSIRGISRQEI

-631 KNQKIQGIA
+631 KNQKIQGFA

-650 YKIYVEGGVAKGV
+650 YKIYVEGAIEKNV

-723 PISMAE
+723 PISIAE

-817 YGKVSE
+817 SGKVFE

-855 TNRLDSLREIIVSE
+855 SNRIDPLREIIVSE

-886 PEEVK
+886 PEEVQ
-891 EIIYDYIQN
+891 EIICDYIRN
-900 EEKKERTVNE
+900 EEKKGRTVNE
-910 IAEEFSFYSVP
+910 IATEFSFYSVP

-1001 DPGALDLS
+1001 DPSAMSLS

-1043 KWQQHLNNP
+1043 KRQQHLNNP

>member
-103 QQIGGTKAYVLEKII
+103 QQIGGTKTYVLEKII

-221 NELNKYLINY
+221 SELNKCLINY

-349 LKRHNKKEMKKIR
+349 LKRHNKEEMKKIR

-411 ERLHKSSNSIMGK
+411 ERLHKSSISIMEK
-424 KHAFIINNFR
+424 KHAFIQNSFKR
-434 RNGNIRLIPEMI
+434 HSDIRLIAKNI
-446 GCSEDYVIEKLVVH
+446 GCSEDYVMEKLVVH
-460 KLKKKEN
+460 KLKIKEN
-467 IMKISESLDI
+467 IKNISESLNI

-486 EDYAIR
+486 EDYAIK
-492 KIHDQGY
+492 KIHQGY
-499 TREELN
+499 TWKELN
-505 RILPVSLDGYPRIL
+505 IILPVSLDGYPRIL
-519 EVFQKVEKNNK
+519 ETFKKVEKNNK
-530 LVGDAKKSIKKTN
+530 LEGEGKKTN
-543 TVLLRKKTKKR
+543 TLLLKTQPERVL
-554 ERLSYDD
+554 EQLSFEE
-561 LVKKRKTGMKIG
+561 LVKKLRKGIKIG
-573 EIATELGWTPGMVKH
+573 DIATELDWTPRMVKH
-588 RMAKF
+588 RMAEF
-593 IIDHSIKGISRQEI
+593 IIQHSIKGMSKEEI
-607 SNQLCLTQTEI
+607 GNRLCLTQTDI
-618 KTFPYQYIKNNIL
+618 KVLPYQYIRDYKAMNH
-631 KNQKIQGIA
+631 QIQRIA
-640 ERNGCTLAQI
+640 EKNGCTLAQI
-650 YKIYVEGGVAKGV
+650 YKIYVEGAIEKNV

-701 IEKAISE
+701 IEKAI
-708 VKKNLIQEGTIQPPK
+708 
-723 PISMAE
+723 
-729 STNQFHQTDPEPNSL
+729 
-744 DLLSKSIISEYKKKK
+744 
-759 NIKMISAKYNVP
+759 
-771 LEVVQNIISEYIVN
+771 
-785 KGKKGRR
+785 
-792 INEVAAELYFS
+792 
-803 TIHTGDGQVLFIHQ
+803 
-817 YGKVSE
+817 SE

>member
-27 DSLKISRKT
+27 DSLKISRKI

-65 VEEIHRNKHNY
+65 IEEIHRNKHNY

-146 ENYAIRKI
+146 ENCAIRKI
-154 CEEGYTLEELN
+154 CEEGYTLEELH
-165 KMLYLN
+165 KMLHLN
-171 LAENPRVHNIYLE
+171 LAENPRVYNIYLE
-184 VKKEN
+184 VKNEN

-198 RRQNEIINFYKENRK
+198 RKQNEIINFYKENRK

-221 NELNKYLINY
+221 SELNKYLINY

-349 LKRHNKKEMKKIR
+349 LKRHNKEEMKKIR

-380 QLKISRPTAYRIL
+380 QLKISRPNAYRIL

-400 IYQGFSVPQIA
+400 IYQGFSVLQIA
-411 ERLHKSSNSIMGK
+411 ERLHKSSISIMDK
-424 KHAFIINNFR
+424 KHAFIQNSFKRHSDIP
-434 RNGNIRLIPEMI
+434 LIAENI
-446 GCSEDYVIEKLVVH
+446 GCSEDYVMEKLVVH
-460 KLKKKEN
+460 KLKIKKN
-467 IMKISESLDI
+467 IKNISESLNI

-486 EDYAIR
+486 EDYAIK
-492 KIHDQGY
+492 KIHQGY

-505 RILPVSLDGYPRIL
+505 IILPVSLDGYPRIL
-519 EVFQKVEKNNK
+519 ETFKKVEKNNK
-530 LVGDAKKSIKKTN
+530 LEGESKNTN
-543 TVLLRKKTKKR
+543 TLLLKTQPERVL
-554 ERLSYDD
+554 EQLSFEE
-561 LVKKRKTGMKIG
+561 LVKKLRKGIKIG
-573 EIATELGWTPGMVKH
+573 DIATELDWTPRMVKH

-593 IIDHSIKGISRQEI
+593 IIDHSIRGISRQEI

-631 KNQKIQGIA
+631 KNQKIQGFA

-650 YKIYVEGGVAKGV
+650 YKIYVEGAIEKNV

-723 PISMAE
+723 PISIAE

-771 LEVVQNIISEYIVN
+771 LEVLQNIISEYIVN

-817 YGKVSE
+817 SGKVFE

-855 TNRLDSLREIIVSE
+855 SNRIDPLREIIVSE

-886 PEEVK
+886 PEEVQ
-891 EIIYDYIQN
+891 EIICDYIRN
-900 EEKKERTVNE
+900 EEKKGRTVNE
-910 IAEEFSFYSVP
+910 IATEFSFYSVP

-1001 DPGALDLS
+1001 DPSAMGLS

-1043 KWQQHLNNP
+1043 KRQQHLNNP

>member
-27 DSLKISRKT
+27 DSLKISRKI

-65 VEEIHRNKHNY
+65 IEEIHRNKHNY

-146 ENYAIRKI
+146 ENCAIRKI
-154 CEEGYTLEELN
+154 CEEGYTLEELH
-165 KMLYLN
+165 KMLHLN
-171 LAENPRVHNIYLE
+171 LAENPRVYNIYLE

-221 NELNKYLINY
+221 SELNKYLINY

-349 LKRHNKKEMKKIR
+349 LKRHNKEEMKKIR

-380 QLKISRPTAYRIL
+380 QLKISRPNAYRIL

-400 IYQGFSVPQIA
+400 IYQGFSVLQIA
-411 ERLHKSSNSIMGK
+411 ERLHKSSISIMDK
-424 KHAFIINNFR
+424 KHAFIQNSFKRHSDIP
-434 RNGNIRLIPEMI
+434 LIAENI
-446 GCSEDYVIEKLVVH
+446 GCSEDYVMEKLVVH
-460 KLKKKEN
+460 KLKIKKN
-467 IMKISESLDI
+467 IKNISESLNI

-486 EDYAIR
+486 EDYAIK
-492 KIHDQGY
+492 KIHQGY

-505 RILPVSLDGYPRIL
+505 IILPVSLDGYPRIL
-519 EVFQKVEKNNK
+519 ETFKKVEKNNK
-530 LVGDAKKSIKKTN
+530 LEGESKNTN
-543 TVLLRKKTKKR
+543 TLLLKTQPERVLEQLSFEELFKKLRK
-554 ERLSYDD
+554 
-561 LVKKRKTGMKIG
+561 GIKIG
-573 EIATELGWTPGMVKH
+573 DIATELDWTPRMVKH

-593 IIDHSIKGISRQEI
+593 IIDHSIRGISRQEI

-631 KNQKIQGIA
+631 KNQKIQGFA

-650 YKIYVEGGVAKGV
+650 YKIYVEGAIEKNV

-723 PISMAE
+723 PISIAE

-817 YGKVSE
+817 SGKVFE

-855 TNRLDSLREIIVSE
+855 SNRIDPLREIIVSE

-886 PEEVK
+886 PEEVQ
-891 EIIYDYIQN
+891 EIICDYIRN
-900 EEKKERTVNE
+900 EEKKGRTVNE
-910 IAEEFSFYSVP
+910 IATEFSFYSVP

-1001 DPGALDLS
+1001 DPSAMDLS

-1043 KWQQHLNNP
+1043 KRQQHLNNP

>member
-349 LKRHNKKEMKKIR
+349 LKRHNKEEMKKIR

-369 ENKISH
+369 ENKISD
-375 EELIE
+375 EELIK
-380 QLKISRPTAYRIL
+380 QLKIGTTTASRIL
-393 NLEIARS
+393 YLEIARS

-411 ERLHKSSNSIMGK
+411 ERLHKSSISIMEK
-424 KHAFIINNFR
+424 KHAFIQNSFKR
-434 RNGNIRLIPEMI
+434 HSDIRLIAKNI
-446 GCSEDYVIEKLVVH
+446 GCSEDYVMEKLVVH
-460 KLKKKEN
+460 KLKIKEN
-467 IMKISESLDI
+467 IKNISESLNI

-486 EDYAIR
+486 EDYAIK
-492 KIHDQGY
+492 KIHQGY

-505 RILPVSLDGYPRIL
+505 SILPVSLDGYPRIL
-519 EVFQKVEKNNK
+519 ETFKKVEKNNK
-530 LVGDAKKSIKKTN
+530 LEGEGKKTN
-543 TVLLRKKTKKR
+543 TLLLKTQPERVL
-554 ERLSYDD
+554 EQLSFEE
-561 LVKKRKTGMKIG
+561 LVKKLRKGIKIG
-573 EIATELGWTPGMVKH
+573 DIATELDWTPRMVKH
-588 RMAKF
+588 RMAEF
-593 IIDHSIKGISRQEI
+593 IIQHSIKGMSKEEI
-607 SNQLCLTQTEI
+607 GNQLCLTQTDI
-618 KTFPYQYIKNNIL
+618 KVLPYQYIRDYIAMYH
-631 KNQKIQGIA
+631 QIQRIA

-691 PELNTPEPPI
+691 PELNSPGPPI

-729 STNQFHQTDPEPNSL
+729 STNQFHQ
-744 DLLSKSIISEYKKKK
+744 
-759 NIKMISAKYNVP
+759 
-771 LEVVQNIISEYIVN
+771 
-785 KGKKGRR
+785 
-792 INEVAAELYFS
+792 
-803 TIHTGDGQVLFIHQ
+803 
-817 YGKVSE
+817 
-823 VKKNL
+823 
-828 IQEGTIQPPK
+828 
-838 PISMAE
+838 
-844 STNQFHQIYTK
+844 IYTK
-855 TNRLDSLREIIVSE
+855 SNRLDPLREIIVSE

-886 PEEVK
+886 PEEIK

-900 EEKKERTVNE
+900 EEKKGRTVNE
-910 IAEEFSFYSVP
+910 IATEFSFYSVP

-928 FIHKDEVLSLVKNN
+928 FIHKDEAFSLVKNN

-957 MDELTK
+957 MDELTS
-963 RFHQIELRSNSSDQ
+963 RFDQIELRSNSSDQ

-986 EMKSEGERKRRNSES
+986 EMRSEGERKRRNSES

>member
-1 MKYLNKILRAK
+1 MENKVNNKRKKKQKKDTEKQEIHMKRLPKVSPKKLPFRKRRNKEQMNKI
-12 VVQGYEQ
+12 
-19 GKTDEEIA
+19 
-27 DSLKISRKT
+27 
-36 VVEIKLL
+36 
-43 EIACKLSQGFTELEI
+43 
-58 AERFHKP
+58 
-65 VEEIHRNKHNY
+65 HR
-76 ILRRFSDSSSNNSIS
+76 
-91 EIPPSS
+91 
-97 RIDSIS
+97 
-103 QQIGGTKAYVLEKII
+103 
-118 IQKLKKMENIE
+118 
-129 DITKSVSISL
+129 
-139 GETKKII
+139 
-146 ENYAIRKI
+146 
-154 CEEGYTLEELN
+154 
-165 KMLYLN
+165 
-171 LAENPRVHNIYLE
+171 
-184 VKKEN
+184 
-189 ESGEKGVES
+189 
-198 RRQNEIINFYKENRK
+198 
-213 DKLEEITS
+213 
-221 NELNKYLINY
+221 
-231 IAIQRKKGKNIEEIA
+231 
-246 QELNRSHKT
+246 
-255 IRMIIAQFII
+255 
-265 SESSKGTPKQHIST
+265 
-279 YLWLTTAQMKK
+279 
-290 NVYNYLT
+290 
-297 VELKANTMQHI
+297 
-308 AWLNSSTFDQIQL
+308 
-321 MYIEGALEMKKS
+321 
-333 IHKMRPN
+333 
-340 KDSSKKLAF
+340 
-349 LKRHNKKEMKKIR
+349 
-362 VEFIQGL
+362 EFIHGL
-369 ENKISH
+369 ENKVSVK
-375 EELIE
+375 ELTKR
-380 QLKISRPTAYRIL
+380 LKISRPTAYRIL

-411 ERLHKSSNSIMGK
+411 ERLHKSSNSIMGR

-554 ERLSYDD
+554 ERLSFDD
-561 LVKKRKTGMKIG
+561 LVKKRKIGMKIG
-573 EIATELGWTPGMVKH
+573 KIATELDRTPGMVKH

-593 IIDHSIKGISRQEI
+593 IIDHSIRGISRQEI

-650 YKIYVEGGVAKGV
+650 YKIYVEGAIEKNV
-663 SINEIACTLKINE
+663 SINEIARTLKINE

-729 STNQFHQTDPEPNSL
+729 STNQFHQ
-744 DLLSKSIISEYKKKK
+744 
-759 NIKMISAKYNVP
+759 
-771 LEVVQNIISEYIVN
+771 
-785 KGKKGRR
+785 
-792 INEVAAELYFS
+792 
-803 TIHTGDGQVLFIHQ
+803 
-817 YGKVSE
+817 
-823 VKKNL
+823 
-828 IQEGTIQPPK
+828 
-838 PISMAE
+838 
-844 STNQFHQIYTK
+844 IYTK
-855 TNRLDSLREIIVSE
+855 TNRLDPLREIIVSE

-928 FIHKDEVLSLVKNN
+928 FIHKDEAFSLVKNN
-942 PLYQSTSHQPLQPIS
+942 PLYQSTSHQSLQPIS
-957 MDELTK
+957 MDELTS
-963 RFHQIELRSNSSDQ
+963 RFDQIELRSNSSDQ

-986 EMKSEGERKRRNSES
+986 EMRSEGERKRRNSES
-1001 DPGALDLS
+1001 DPGALDLI

>member
-1 MKYLNKILRAK
+1 MENKVNNKRKKKQKKDTEKQEIHMKRLPKVSPKKLTFRKRRNKEQMNKI
-12 VVQGYEQ
+12 
-19 GKTDEEIA
+19 
-27 DSLKISRKT
+27 
-36 VVEIKLL
+36 
-43 EIACKLSQGFTELEI
+43 
-58 AERFHKP
+58 
-65 VEEIHRNKHNY
+65 HR
-76 ILRRFSDSSSNNSIS
+76 
-91 EIPPSS
+91 
-97 RIDSIS
+97 
-103 QQIGGTKAYVLEKII
+103 
-118 IQKLKKMENIE
+118 
-129 DITKSVSISL
+129 
-139 GETKKII
+139 
-146 ENYAIRKI
+146 
-154 CEEGYTLEELN
+154 
-165 KMLYLN
+165 
-171 LAENPRVHNIYLE
+171 
-184 VKKEN
+184 
-189 ESGEKGVES
+189 
-198 RRQNEIINFYKENRK
+198 
-213 DKLEEITS
+213 
-221 NELNKYLINY
+221 
-231 IAIQRKKGKNIEEIA
+231 
-246 QELNRSHKT
+246 
-255 IRMIIAQFII
+255 
-265 SESSKGTPKQHIST
+265 
-279 YLWLTTAQMKK
+279 
-290 NVYNYLT
+290 
-297 VELKANTMQHI
+297 
-308 AWLNSSTFDQIQL
+308 
-321 MYIEGALEMKKS
+321 
-333 IHKMRPN
+333 
-340 KDSSKKLAF
+340 
-349 LKRHNKKEMKKIR
+349 
-362 VEFIQGL
+362 EFIHGL
-369 ENKISH
+369 ENKVSVK
-375 EELIE
+375 ELTKR
-380 QLKISRPTAYRIL
+380 LKISRPTAYRIL

-411 ERLHKSSNSIMGK
+411 ERLHKSSNSIMGR

-446 GCSEDYVIEKLVVH
+446 GCSEDYVIEKLIVH

-467 IMKISESLDI
+467 IMKISKSLDI

-554 ERLSYDD
+554 ERLSFDD
-561 LVKKRKTGMKIG
+561 LVKKRKTVMKIG
-573 EIATELGWTPGMVKH
+573 KIATELDRTPGMVKH

-593 IIDHSIKGISRQEI
+593 IIDHSIRGISRQEI

-650 YKIYVEGGVAKGV
+650 YKIYVEGAIEKNV
-663 SINEIACTLKINE
+663 SINEIACTLKISE

-729 STNQFHQTDPEPNSL
+729 STNQFHQ
-744 DLLSKSIISEYKKKK
+744 
-759 NIKMISAKYNVP
+759 
-771 LEVVQNIISEYIVN
+771 
-785 KGKKGRR
+785 
-792 INEVAAELYFS
+792 
-803 TIHTGDGQVLFIHQ
+803 
-817 YGKVSE
+817 
-823 VKKNL
+823 
-828 IQEGTIQPPK
+828 
-838 PISMAE
+838 
-844 STNQFHQIYTK
+844 IYTK
-855 TNRLDSLREIIVSE
+855 TNRLDPLREIIVSE

-886 PEEVK
+886 PEEIK
-891 EIIYDYIQN
+891 EIIYDYIRN

-957 MDELTK
+957 MDELTS
-963 RFHQIELRSNSSDQ
+963 RFDQIELRSNSSDQ

-1052 RVQASLRSFVNERS
+1052 RVQASLRSFVNERSLDR

>member
-1 MKYLNKILRAK
+1 MENKVNNKRKKKQKKDTEKQEIHMKRLPKVSPKKLTFRKRRNKEQMNKI
-12 VVQGYEQ
+12 
-19 GKTDEEIA
+19 
-27 DSLKISRKT
+27 
-36 VVEIKLL
+36 
-43 EIACKLSQGFTELEI
+43 
-58 AERFHKP
+58 
-65 VEEIHRNKHNY
+65 HR
-76 ILRRFSDSSSNNSIS
+76 
-91 EIPPSS
+91 
-97 RIDSIS
+97 
-103 QQIGGTKAYVLEKII
+103 
-118 IQKLKKMENIE
+118 
-129 DITKSVSISL
+129 
-139 GETKKII
+139 
-146 ENYAIRKI
+146 
-154 CEEGYTLEELN
+154 
-165 KMLYLN
+165 
-171 LAENPRVHNIYLE
+171 
-184 VKKEN
+184 
-189 ESGEKGVES
+189 
-198 RRQNEIINFYKENRK
+198 
-213 DKLEEITS
+213 
-221 NELNKYLINY
+221 
-231 IAIQRKKGKNIEEIA
+231 
-246 QELNRSHKT
+246 
-255 IRMIIAQFII
+255 
-265 SESSKGTPKQHIST
+265 
-279 YLWLTTAQMKK
+279 
-290 NVYNYLT
+290 
-297 VELKANTMQHI
+297 
-308 AWLNSSTFDQIQL
+308 
-321 MYIEGALEMKKS
+321 
-333 IHKMRPN
+333 
-340 KDSSKKLAF
+340 
-349 LKRHNKKEMKKIR
+349 
-362 VEFIQGL
+362 EFIHGL
-369 ENKISH
+369 ENKVSVK
-375 EELIE
+375 ELTKR
-380 QLKISRPTAYRIL
+380 LKISRPTAYRIL

-554 ERLSYDD
+554 KRLSYDD

-573 EIATELGWTPGMVKH
+573 KIATELDRTPGMVKH

-593 IIDHSIKGISRQEI
+593 IIDHSIRGISRQEI

-650 YKIYVEGGVAKGV
+650 YKIYVEGAIEKNV
-663 SINEIACTLKINE
+663 SINEIARTLKINE

-701 IEKAISE
+701 IEKTIS
-708 VKKNLIQEGTIQPPK
+708 K
-723 PISMAE
+723 
-729 STNQFHQTDPEPNSL
+729 
-744 DLLSKSIISEYKKKK
+744 
-759 NIKMISAKYNVP
+759 
-771 LEVVQNIISEYIVN
+771 
-785 KGKKGRR
+785 
-792 INEVAAELYFS
+792 
-803 TIHTGDGQVLFIHQ
+803 
-817 YGKVSE
+817 

-855 TNRLDSLREIIVSE
+855 SNRIDPLREIIVSE

-928 FIHKDEVLSLVKNN
+928 FIHKDEAFSLVKNN

-957 MDELTK
+957 TDELTS
-963 RFHQIELRSNSSDQ
+963 RFDQIELRSNSSDQ

-986 EMKSEGERKRRNSES
+986 EMRSEGERKRRNSES

>member
-1 MKYLNKILRAK
+1 
-12 VVQGYEQ
+12 
-19 GKTDEEIA
+19 
-27 DSLKISRKT
+27 
-36 VVEIKLL
+36 
-43 EIACKLSQGFTELEI
+43 
-58 AERFHKP
+58 
-65 VEEIHRNKHNY
+65 
-76 ILRRFSDSSSNNSIS
+76 
-91 EIPPSS
+91 
-97 RIDSIS
+97 
-103 QQIGGTKAYVLEKII
+103 
-118 IQKLKKMENIE
+118 
-129 DITKSVSISL
+129 
-139 GETKKII
+139 
-146 ENYAIRKI
+146 
-154 CEEGYTLEELN
+154 
-165 KMLYLN
+165 
-171 LAENPRVHNIYLE
+171 
-184 VKKEN
+184 
-189 ESGEKGVES
+189 
-198 RRQNEIINFYKENRK
+198 
-213 DKLEEITS
+213 
-221 NELNKYLINY
+221 
-231 IAIQRKKGKNIEEIA
+231 
-246 QELNRSHKT
+246 
-255 IRMIIAQFII
+255 
-265 SESSKGTPKQHIST
+265 
-279 YLWLTTAQMKK
+279 
-290 NVYNYLT
+290 
-297 VELKANTMQHI
+297 MQHI

-349 LKRHNKKEMKKIR
+349 LKRHNKEEMKKIR

-380 QLKISRPTAYRIL
+380 QLKISRPNAYRIL

-400 IYQGFSVPQIA
+400 IYQGFSVLQIA
-411 ERLHKSSNSIMGK
+411 ERLHKSSISIMDK
-424 KHAFIINNFR
+424 KHAFIQNSFKRHSDIP
-434 RNGNIRLIPEMI
+434 LIAENI
-446 GCSEDYVIEKLVVH
+446 GCSEDYVMEKLVVH
-460 KLKKKEN
+460 KLKIKKN
-467 IMKISESLDI
+467 IKNISESLNI

-486 EDYAIR
+486 EDYAIK
-492 KIHDQGY
+492 KIHQGY

-505 RILPVSLDGYPRIL
+505 IILPVSLDGYPRIL
-519 EVFQKVEKNNK
+519 ETFKKVEKNNK
-530 LVGDAKKSIKKTN
+530 LEGESKNTN
-543 TVLLRKKTKKR
+543 TLLLKTQPERVL
-554 ERLSYDD
+554 EQLSFEE
-561 LVKKRKTGMKIG
+561 LVKKLRKGIKIG
-573 EIATELGWTPGMVKH
+573 DIATELDWTPRMVKH

-593 IIDHSIKGISRQEI
+593 IIDHSIRGISRQEI

-631 KNQKIQGIA
+631 KNQKIQGFA

-650 YKIYVEGGVAKGV
+650 YKIYVEGAIEKNV

-723 PISMAE
+723 PIS
-729 STNQFHQTDPEPNSL
+729 
-744 DLLSKSIISEYKKKK
+744 I
-759 NIKMISAKYNVP
+759 
-771 LEVVQNIISEYIVN
+771 
-785 KGKKGRR
+785 
-792 INEVAAELYFS
+792 
-803 TIHTGDGQVLFIHQ
+803 
-817 YGKVSE
+817 
-823 VKKNL
+823 
-828 IQEGTIQPPK
+828 
-838 PISMAE
+838 AE
-844 STNQFHQIYTK
+844 STNQFHQIFTK
-855 TNRLDSLREIIVSE
+855 SNRIDPLREIIVSE

-886 PEEVK
+886 PEEVQ
-891 EIIYDYIQN
+891 EIICDYIRN
-900 EEKKERTVNE
+900 EEKKGRTVNE
-910 IAEEFSFYSVP
+910 IATEFSFYSVP

-1001 DPGALDLS
+1001 DPSAMGLS

-1043 KWQQHLNNP
+1043 KRQQHLNNP

>member
-308 AWLNSSTFDQIQL
+308 AWLNSSTCDQIQL

-349 LKRHNKKEMKKIR
+349 LKRHNKEEMKKIR

-411 ERLHKSSNSIMGK
+411 ERLHKSSISIMEK
-424 KHAFIINNFR
+424 KHAFIQNSFKR
-434 RNGNIRLIPEMI
+434 HSDIRLIAKNI
-446 GCSEDYVIEKLVVH
+446 GCSEDYVMEKLVVH
-460 KLKKKEN
+460 KLKIKEN
-467 IMKISESLDI
+467 IKNISESLNI

-486 EDYAIR
+486 EDYAIK
-492 KIHDQGY
+492 KIHQGY
-499 TREELN
+499 TWKELN
-505 RILPVSLDGYPRIL
+505 SILPVSLDGYPRIL
-519 EVFQKVEKNNK
+519 ETFKKVEKNNK
-530 LVGDAKKSIKKTN
+530 LEGEGKKTN
-543 TVLLRKKTKKR
+543 TLLLKTQPERVL
-554 ERLSYDD
+554 EQLSFEE
-561 LVKKRKTGMKIG
+561 LVKKLRKGIKIG
-573 EIATELGWTPGMVKH
+573 DIATELDWTPRMVKH
-588 RMAKF
+588 RMAEF
-593 IIDHSIKGISRQEI
+593 IIQHSIKGMSKEEI
-607 SNQLCLTQTEI
+607 GNRLCLTQTDI
-618 KTFPYQYIKNNIL
+618 KVLPYQYIRDYKAMNH
-631 KNQKIQGIA
+631 QIQRIA

-650 YKIYVEGGVAKGV
+650 YKIYVEGAIEKNV

-676 EAVQEIVNKIQNESQ
+676 KAVQEIVNKIQNESQ

-729 STNQFHQTDPEPNSL
+729 STNQFHQ
-744 DLLSKSIISEYKKKK
+744 
-759 NIKMISAKYNVP
+759 
-771 LEVVQNIISEYIVN
+771 
-785 KGKKGRR
+785 
-792 INEVAAELYFS
+792 
-803 TIHTGDGQVLFIHQ
+803 
-817 YGKVSE
+817 
-823 VKKNL
+823 
-828 IQEGTIQPPK
+828 
-838 PISMAE
+838 
-844 STNQFHQIYTK
+844 IYTES
-855 TNRLDSLREIIVSE
+855 NRLDPLREIIVSE

-886 PEEVK
+886 PEEIK

-900 EEKKERTVNE
+900 EEKKGRTVNE
-910 IAEEFSFYSVP
+910 IATEFSFYSVP

-928 FIHKDEVLSLVKNN
+928 FIHKDEAFSLVKNN

-957 MDELTK
+957 MDELTS
-963 RFHQIELRSNSSDQ
+963 RFDQIELRSNSSDQ

-986 EMKSEGERKRRNSES
+986 EMRSEGERKRRNSES

-1024 SFSSTTTRAV
+1024 SFSSTTTCAV

>member
-27 DSLKISRKT
+27 DSLKISRKI

-65 VEEIHRNKHNY
+65 IEEIHRNKHNY

-146 ENYAIRKI
+146 ENCAIRKI
-154 CEEGYTLEELN
+154 CEEGYTLEELH
-165 KMLYLN
+165 KMLHLN
-171 LAENPRVHNIYLE
+171 LAENPRVYNIYLE

-221 NELNKYLINY
+221 SELNKYLINY

-349 LKRHNKKEMKKIR
+349 LKRHNKEEMKKIR

-380 QLKISRPTAYRIL
+380 QLKISRPNAYRIL

-400 IYQGFSVPQIA
+400 IYQGFSVLQIA
-411 ERLHKSSNSIMGK
+411 ERLHKSSISIMDK
-424 KHAFIINNFR
+424 KHAFIQNSFKRHSDIP
-434 RNGNIRLIPEMI
+434 LIAENI
-446 GCSEDYVIEKLVVH
+446 GCSEDYVMEKLVVH
-460 KLKKKEN
+460 KLKIKKN
-467 IMKISESLDI
+467 IKNISESLNI

-486 EDYAIR
+486 EDYAIK
-492 KIHDQGY
+492 KIHQGY

-505 RILPVSLDGYPRIL
+505 IILPVSLDGYPRIL
-519 EVFQKVEKNNK
+519 ETFKKVEKNNK
-530 LVGDAKKSIKKTN
+530 LEGESKNTN
-543 TVLLRKKTKKR
+543 TLLLKTQPERVL
-554 ERLSYDD
+554 EQLSFEE
-561 LVKKRKTGMKIG
+561 LVKKLRKGIKIG
-573 EIATELGWTPGMVKH
+573 DIATELDWTPRMVKH

-593 IIDHSIKGISRQEI
+593 IIDHSIRGISRQEI

-631 KNQKIQGIA
+631 KNQKIQGFA

-650 YKIYVEGGVAKGV
+650 YKIYVEGAIEKNV

-723 PISMAE
+723 PISIAE

-759 NIKMISAKYNVP
+759 NIKMISAKYIVP

-817 YGKVSE
+817 SGKVFE

-855 TNRLDSLREIIVSE
+855 SNRIDPLREIIVSE

-886 PEEVK
+886 PEEVQ
-891 EIIYDYIQN
+891 EIICDYIRN
-900 EEKKERTVNE
+900 EEKKGRTVNE
-910 IAEEFSFYSVP
+910 IATEFSFYSVP

-1001 DPGALDLS
+1001 DPSAMGLS

-1043 KWQQHLNNP
+1043 KRQQHLNNP

>member
-1 MKYLNKILRAK
+1 M
-12 VVQGYEQ
+12 
-19 GKTDEEIA
+19 
-27 DSLKISRKT
+27 
-36 VVEIKLL
+36 L

-308 AWLNSSTFDQIQL
+308 AWLNSSTCDQIQL

-349 LKRHNKKEMKKIR
+349 LKRHNKEEMKKIR

-411 ERLHKSSNSIMGK
+411 ERLHKSSISIMEK
-424 KHAFIINNFR
+424 KHAFIQNSFKR
-434 RNGNIRLIPEMI
+434 HSDIRLIAKNI
-446 GCSEDYVIEKLVVH
+446 GCSEDYVMEKLVVH
-460 KLKKKEN
+460 KLKIKEN
-467 IMKISESLDI
+467 IKNISESLNI

-486 EDYAIR
+486 EDYAIK
-492 KIHDQGY
+492 KIHQGY
-499 TREELN
+499 TWKELN
-505 RILPVSLDGYPRIL
+505 SILPVSLDGYPRIL
-519 EVFQKVEKNNK
+519 ETFKKVEKNNK
-530 LVGDAKKSIKKTN
+530 LEGEGKKTN
-543 TVLLRKKTKKR
+543 TLLLKTQPERVL
-554 ERLSYDD
+554 EQLSFEE
-561 LVKKRKTGMKIG
+561 LVKKLRKGIKIG
-573 EIATELGWTPGMVKH
+573 DIATELDWTPRMVKH
-588 RMAKF
+588 RMAEF
-593 IIDHSIKGISRQEI
+593 IIQHSIKGMSKEEI
-607 SNQLCLTQTEI
+607 GNRLCLTQTDI
-618 KTFPYQYIKNNIL
+618 KVLPYQYIRDYKAMNH
-631 KNQKIQGIA
+631 QIQRIA

-650 YKIYVEGGVAKGV
+650 YKIYVEGAIEKNV

-676 EAVQEIVNKIQNESQ
+676 KAVQEIVNKIQNESQ

-729 STNQFHQTDPEPNSL
+729 STNQFHQ
-744 DLLSKSIISEYKKKK
+744 
-759 NIKMISAKYNVP
+759 
-771 LEVVQNIISEYIVN
+771 
-785 KGKKGRR
+785 
-792 INEVAAELYFS
+792 
-803 TIHTGDGQVLFIHQ
+803 
-817 YGKVSE
+817 
-823 VKKNL
+823 
-828 IQEGTIQPPK
+828 
-838 PISMAE
+838 
-844 STNQFHQIYTK
+844 IYTES
-855 TNRLDSLREIIVSE
+855 NRLDPLREIIVSE

-886 PEEVK
+886 PEEIK

-900 EEKKERTVNE
+900 EEKKGRTVNE
-910 IAEEFSFYSVP
+910 IATEFSFYSVP

-928 FIHKDEVLSLVKNN
+928 FIHKDEAFSLVKNN

-957 MDELTK
+957 MDELTS
-963 RFHQIELRSNSSDQ
+963 RFDQIELRSNSSDQ

-986 EMKSEGERKRRNSES
+986 EMRSEGERKRRNSES

>member
-154 CEEGYTLEELN
+154 CEEGYTLEELH
-165 KMLYLN
+165 KMLHLN

-221 NELNKYLINY
+221 SELNKYLINY

-265 SESSKGTPKQHIST
+265 SESSKETPKQHIST

-349 LKRHNKKEMKKIR
+349 LKRHNKEEMKKIR

-400 IYQGFSVPQIA
+400 IYQGFSVLQIA
-411 ERLHKSSNSIMGK
+411 ERLHKSSISIMDK
-424 KHAFIINNFR
+424 KHAFIQNSFKRHSDIP
-434 RNGNIRLIPEMI
+434 LIAENI
-446 GCSEDYVIEKLVVH
+446 GCSEDYVMEKLVVH
-460 KLKKKEN
+460 KLKIKEN
-467 IMKISESLDI
+467 IKNISESLNI

-486 EDYAIR
+486 EDYAIK
-492 KIHDQGY
+492 KIHQGY
-499 TREELN
+499 TWKELN
-505 RILPVSLDGYPRIL
+505 SILPVSLDGYPRIL
-519 EVFQKVEKNNK
+519 ETFKKVEKNNK
-530 LVGDAKKSIKKTN
+530 LEGEGKKTN
-543 TVLLRKKTKKR
+543 TLLLKTQPERVL
-554 ERLSYDD
+554 EQLSFEE
-561 LVKKRKTGMKIG
+561 LVKKLRKGIKIG
-573 EIATELGWTPGMVKH
+573 DIATELDWTPRMVKH
-588 RMAKF
+588 RMAEF
-593 IIDHSIKGISRQEI
+593 IIQHSIKGMSKEEI
-607 SNQLCLTQTEI
+607 GNRLCLTQTDI
-618 KTFPYQYIKNNIL
+618 KVLPYQYIRDYKAMNH
-631 KNQKIQGIA
+631 QIQRIA
-640 ERNGCTLAQI
+640 EKNGSTLAQI
-650 YKIYVEGGVAKGV
+650 YKIYVEGAIEKNV
-663 SINEIACTLKINE
+663 SINEILCTLKINE
-676 EAVQEIVNKIQNESQ
+676 KAVQEIVNKIQNESQ

-729 STNQFHQTDPEPNSL
+729 STNQFHQ
-744 DLLSKSIISEYKKKK
+744 
-759 NIKMISAKYNVP
+759 
-771 LEVVQNIISEYIVN
+771 
-785 KGKKGRR
+785 
-792 INEVAAELYFS
+792 
-803 TIHTGDGQVLFIHQ
+803 
-817 YGKVSE
+817 
-823 VKKNL
+823 
-828 IQEGTIQPPK
+828 
-838 PISMAE
+838 
-844 STNQFHQIYTK
+844 IYTK
-855 TNRLDSLREIIVSE
+855 TNRLDPLREIIVSE

-886 PEEVK
+886 PEEIK

-957 MDELTK
+957 MDELTS
-963 RFHQIELRSNSSDQ
+963 RFDQIELRSNSSDQ

-986 EMKSEGERKRRNSES
+986 EMRSEGERKRRNSES

>member
-1 MKYLNKILRAK
+1 MENKVNNKRKKKQKKDTEKQEIHMKRLPKVSPKKLTFRKRRNKEQMNKI
-12 VVQGYEQ
+12 
-19 GKTDEEIA
+19 
-27 DSLKISRKT
+27 
-36 VVEIKLL
+36 
-43 EIACKLSQGFTELEI
+43 
-58 AERFHKP
+58 
-65 VEEIHRNKHNY
+65 HR
-76 ILRRFSDSSSNNSIS
+76 
-91 EIPPSS
+91 
-97 RIDSIS
+97 
-103 QQIGGTKAYVLEKII
+103 
-118 IQKLKKMENIE
+118 
-129 DITKSVSISL
+129 
-139 GETKKII
+139 
-146 ENYAIRKI
+146 
-154 CEEGYTLEELN
+154 
-165 KMLYLN
+165 
-171 LAENPRVHNIYLE
+171 
-184 VKKEN
+184 
-189 ESGEKGVES
+189 
-198 RRQNEIINFYKENRK
+198 
-213 DKLEEITS
+213 
-221 NELNKYLINY
+221 
-231 IAIQRKKGKNIEEIA
+231 
-246 QELNRSHKT
+246 
-255 IRMIIAQFII
+255 
-265 SESSKGTPKQHIST
+265 
-279 YLWLTTAQMKK
+279 
-290 NVYNYLT
+290 
-297 VELKANTMQHI
+297 
-308 AWLNSSTFDQIQL
+308 
-321 MYIEGALEMKKS
+321 
-333 IHKMRPN
+333 
-340 KDSSKKLAF
+340 
-349 LKRHNKKEMKKIR
+349 
-362 VEFIQGL
+362 EFIHGL
-369 ENKISH
+369 ENKVSVK
-375 EELIE
+375 ELTKR
-380 QLKISRPTAYRIL
+380 LKISRPTAYRIL

-411 ERLHKSSNSIMGK
+411 ERLHKSSNSIMGR

-467 IMKISESLDI
+467 ILKISESLDI

-554 ERLSYDD
+554 ERLSFDD

-573 EIATELGWTPGMVKH
+573 KIATELDRTPGMVKH

-593 IIDHSIKGISRQEI
+593 IIDHSIRGISRQEI

-650 YKIYVEGGVAKGV
+650 YKIYVEGAIEKNV

-676 EAVQEIVNKIQNESQ
+676 KAVQEIVNKIQNESQ

-729 STNQFHQTDPEPNSL
+729 STNQFHQ
-744 DLLSKSIISEYKKKK
+744 
-759 NIKMISAKYNVP
+759 
-771 LEVVQNIISEYIVN
+771 
-785 KGKKGRR
+785 
-792 INEVAAELYFS
+792 
-803 TIHTGDGQVLFIHQ
+803 
-817 YGKVSE
+817 
-823 VKKNL
+823 
-828 IQEGTIQPPK
+828 
-838 PISMAE
+838 
-844 STNQFHQIYTK
+844 IYTK
-855 TNRLDSLREIIVSE
+855 SNRIDPLREIIVSE

-886 PEEVK
+886 PEEIK

-900 EEKKERTVNE
+900 EEKKGRTVNE
-910 IAEEFSFYSVP
+910 IATEFSFYSVP

-928 FIHKDEVLSLVKNN
+928 FIHKDEAFSLVKNN

-957 MDELTK
+957 MDELTS
-963 RFHQIELRSNSSDQ
+963 RFDQIELRSNSSDQ

-986 EMKSEGERKRRNSES
+986 EMRSEGERKRRNSES